1 MAEHHLHKVNSAG
14 DEDESPHRVEDPA
27 QPVLEVVSREV
38 GGEGEAHGVVLGVPG
53 GDVGQLES
61 LRGVIVDEDWLV
73 PIKG

>member
-1 MAEHHLHKVNSAG
+1 MAEHHLHKVDGAG
-14 DEDESPHRVEDPA
+14 DEDESPYRVENPT

-38 GGEGEAHGVVLGVPG
+38 GGEGKVHGVVLGVPG

-61 LRGVIVDEDWLV
+61 LRRVVVDEDWLI